1 MQNDIDWFREGGVDY
16 IISRETYPVQ
26 CKWKFDFRKTKVRC
40 RTNQIKA
47 KALAYFDRIRKDERL
62 WK

>member
-1 MQNDIDWFREGGVDY
+1 MSE
-16 IISRETYPVQ
+16 
-26 CKWKFDFRKTKVRC
+26 FDFTAATKKLLFVKRLADI
-40 RTNQIKA
+40 RG